1 MLSGGR
7 QRTDGLLGDHG
18 LNRGLSLDEPA
29 PTDLGAQH
37 LDCVAVIGVGLSPCA
52 MVPPELSSRPTR
64 TMAASPELRPLM
76 RKAATLYGRTRMPV
90 SRAASSLLP
99 IA

>member
-64 TMAASPELRPLM
+64 TMAASPRAQAADEKGRNLVRPHPD
-76 RKAATLYGRTRMPV
+76 AGE
-90 SRAASSLLP
+90 
-99 IA
+99 

>member
-37 LDCVAVIGVGLSPCA
+37 LDCVAVIGVGLIPA
-52 MVPPELSSRPTR
+52 QWFPGAVEPPDEDDGREPPSS
-64 TMAASPELRPLM
+64 
-76 RKAATLYGRTRMPV
+76 GR
-90 SRAASSLLP
+90 
-99 IA
+99 